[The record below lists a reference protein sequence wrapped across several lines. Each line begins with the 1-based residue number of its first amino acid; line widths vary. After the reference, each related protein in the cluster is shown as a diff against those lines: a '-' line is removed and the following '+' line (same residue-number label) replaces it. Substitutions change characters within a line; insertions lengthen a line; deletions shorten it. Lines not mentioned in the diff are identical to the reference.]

1 MVREEEAMDTSE
13 LADAETTNITEN
25 GDKPK
30 PRPKSTTPLVDPFE
44 NRAHQTFA
52 DTPQHYV
59 RRPESLM
66 EVYLNAFYITN
77 QFEYDD
83 ISQLQ
88 EVAKVEFQEMGG
100 DEAFYDQDFH
110 EFLQKARIS
119 PIINPWVKHLDKT
132 SGNYPFLSY
141 NYVNQIKNDYEVIC
155 RWMMRNQ
162 KKHIDADT
170 MKSLS
175 GSYLADL
182 ALDLLAYQE
191 KNYNQN
197 TRSASM
203 TRIPSKLFCDTRQSG
218 ALGYILLATLR
229 FKRDR
234 NIKNFKFL
242 NPAHHDLH
250 TELFIAIEKQ
260 LVGSEFMRRPVI
272 YLSHDISEEKR
283 TYLTDVIRRSQAQT
297 TNDKKAATHIICNS
311 ESNRKFTDEARKLY
325 VEPVWRLEDNTGQKW
340 VLLHS
345 LGYPDSF
352 DKWHRATG
360 PTWNQA
366 PDVFNWTVFQV
377 AGGQKFQSKKNRID
391 ELVATPWRVTVD
403 WILDLKEF
411 NEWPNEKD
419 YEVDEKRSPMSVE
432 TMKSQEIPR
441 KMISLMTVR
450 KMKRANQNLEE
461 TSEII
466 KKAKTDMDDG
476 EDLTEGMKDP
486 DAPGAVKVSPKSNG
500 PNQPLRGGTLSEL
513 TGVDSLYDETLKND
527 EQFEEN
533 SKFQVME
540 QSHHIIVPSY
550 AAWFDYNAI
559 HSIEKRAMPEFFNG
573 GNDSKSP
580 EVFISYRN
588 FMIDTYRLNPI
599 EYLSATACR
608 RNLAGDVCSILRC
621 HAFLEQWG
629 LINYQVDNDARPTPI
644 GPPPTSHFHILA
656 DAPGGI
662 QPVAMRKEG
671 DDETD
676 ETGKSGKKRGKKG
689 DKEKK
694 LEKTDDE
701 KRNLSLASKNS
712 EDFREKDVRE
722 IYRKASDEVS
732 GSGDQVM
739 PDIDNFGL
747 TVDQYERA
755 SHSLPHSN
763 IPKSKAMTS
772 TCNKPWSEQETLLL
786 LEGMELFRDDWNRV
800 SEHVGSRDQNEC
812 ILHFMRL
819 PIEDPYYEGKNIDL
833 KKSGP
838 KYLQQHQPVPFS
850 SSGNPVMSTVAFLAS
865 MVDPKVAAAA
875 SKAAIKEFG
884 KMKNELPKE
893 VVDAHVKVVKQEFE
907 RSGKLL
913 PETGLEEADLLSS
926 KVKSETNNDQ
936 DLGED
941 DMDTEDINKKNK
953 VSEKKLGEKSRE
965 NSGEKINDKSSE
977 KSVGKHNESKNS
989 PLSEKPTDQEVESA
1003 AAAALSAAAVKSKY
1017 LAQMEERKIQGLVA
1031 LLVETQLKKVEL
1043 KLKAFEDLEK
1053 TIEAEREH
1061 LEIQREQLV
1070 MEKQNFH
1077 MEQIK
1082 AHEARNKA
1090 LHAEQQRI
1098 AQQRNQLNMQQ
1109 QQFAM
1114 QRQEQARREQAHS
1127 APSGPGG
1134 SSGPSSQVSAG
1145 QSGAQVGIPPV
1156 QPGVSSQNGV
1166 VHIQPSGPV
1175 QPQIPPMNVPNV
1187 PISSAKLGL
1196 SGQGPMHPNQIPVS
1210 GVNTPRHGSSEPA
1223 SPGMN
1228 QPMAANAMEVDE
1240 DTNQSAQSVQSG
1252 SSTFKQ
1258 MADMTVKS
1266 EIRTSS
1272 NEKMMDPMQI
1282 STASI
1287 PISQSSSIPT
1297 QNAVPNSN
1305 PVASNTPAAI
1315 TSQNPPITSASSQ
1328 NPVVPPT
1335 TQQQPPSQPPQS

>member
-1 MVREEEAMDTSE
+1 MFYKEWLFSNNSYSREW
-13 LADAETTNITEN
+13 
-25 GDKPK
+25 
-30 PRPKSTTPLVDPFE
+30 FF
-44 NRAHQTFA
+44 Q
-52 DTPQHYV
+52 
-59 RRPESLM
+59 
-66 EVYLNAFYITN
+66 NA
-77 QFEYDD
+77 
-83 ISQLQ
+83 L
-88 EVAKVEFQEMGG
+88 
-100 DEAFYDQDFH
+100 
-110 EFLQKARIS
+110 
-119 PIINPWVKHLDKT
+119 
-132 SGNYPFLSY
+132 
-141 NYVNQIKNDYEVIC
+141 
-155 RWMMRNQ
+155 
-162 KKHIDADT
+162 
-170 MKSLS
+170 
-175 GSYLADL
+175 YLADL

-203 TRIPSKLFCDTRQSG
+203 TRIPSKLFFDTRQSG

-260 LVGSEFMRRPVI
+260 LVSSEFMRRPVI
-272 YLSHDISEEKR
+272 YLSHEISEEKR

-311 ESNRKFTDEARKLY
+311 ESNRKFTEEARKLN

-352 DKWHRATG
+352 DTWHRATG

-419 YEVDEKRSPMSVE
+419 YEVNEKRLPMSVE
-432 TMKSQEIPR
+432 TMKTQAIPR

-461 TSEII
+461 TSDII
-466 KKAKTDMDDG
+466 KKARTDMDDG
-476 EDLTEGMKDP
+476 DDLTEGMKDP

-500 PNQPLRGGTLSEL
+500 PSQPLRGGTLSEL
-513 TGVDSLYDETLKND
+513 TGVDSLYDENLKND
-527 EQFEEN
+527 EQFQEN

-573 GNDSKSP
+573 GNESKSP

-671 DDETD
+671 DDEVD
-676 ETGKSGKKRGKKG
+676 ETPSKSGKKRGKKVEK
-689 DKEKK
+689 DKKFEKND
-694 LEKTDDE
+694 EE

-722 IYRKASDEVS
+722 VYRKASDEVS
-732 GSGDQVM
+732 GSGDQVT

-755 SHSLPHSN
+755 SHTLPTSN
-763 IPKSKAMTS
+763 IPKSRAMTGS
-772 TCNKPWSEQETLLL
+772 CNKPWSEQETLLL

-812 ILHFMRL
+812 ILHFLRL

-838 KYLQQHQPVPFS
+838 KYLQKHQPVPFS

-893 VVDAHVKVVKQEFE
+893 VVDAHVKVVKQEFD

-913 PETGLEEADLLSS
+913 PETGLEQADLPTS

-941 DMDTEDINKKNK
+941 DMDTEDINKKNQNL
-953 VSEKKLGEKSRE
+953 EDKSSGK
-965 NSGEKINDKSSE
+965 SGEELDKTNDKSPE
-977 KSVGKHNESKNS
+977 KSAESIS
-989 PLSEKPTDQEVESA
+989 PFSKKPTDQEVESA

-1098 AQQRNQLNMQQ
+1098 SQQRNQLQIQQ

-1114 QRQEQARREQAHS
+1114 QREQARREQANGGQTG
-1127 APSGPGG
+1127 APGAASGPGG
-1134 SSGPSSQVSAG
+1134 AALPGGPSGPSSQAPAS
-1145 QSGAQVGIPPV
+1145 QSGMQVGAQPPGAPGQQGHT
-1156 QPGVSSQNGV
+1156 QPA
-1166 VHIQPSGPV
+1166 GPI
-1175 QPQIPPMNVPNV
+1175 QPQIPPMNIPNV
-1187 PISSAKLGL
+1187 PISSAKLGF

-1210 GVNTPRHGSSEPA
+1210 GVNTERFFRRIEFFSLHFYIFTCSCT
-1223 SPGMN
+1223 
-1228 QPMAANAMEVDE
+1228 VLCFF
-1240 DTNQSAQSVQSG
+1240 TILKTICQSAPRLFRTRFSG
-1252 SSTFKQ
+1252 H
-1258 MADMTVKS
+1258 
-1266 EIRTSS
+1266 E
-1272 NEKMMDPMQI
+1272 
-1282 STASI
+1282 
-1287 PISQSSSIPT
+1287 PT
-1297 QNAVPNSN
+1297 DGSKRYGGR
-1305 PVASNTPAAI
+1305 
-1315 TSQNPPITSASSQ
+1315 
-1328 NPVVPPT
+1328 
-1335 TQQQPPSQPPQS
+1335 

>member
-1 MVREEEAMDTSE
+1 MVREEDAMDTSE

-30 PRPKSTTPLVDPFE
+30 PRPKSTTPLVNPFE

-141 NYVNQIKNDYEVIC
+141 TYVNQIKNDYEVIC
-155 RWMMRNQ
+155 RWMVRNQ
-162 KKHIDADT
+162 KKHIDPDS

-203 TRIPSKLFCDTRQSG
+203 TRIPSKLFFDTRQSG

-260 LVGSEFMRRPVI
+260 LVSSEFMRRPVI
-272 YLSHDISEEKR
+272 YLSHEISEEKR

-311 ESNRKFTDEARKLY
+311 ESNRKFTEEARKLN

-352 DKWHRATG
+352 DTWHRATG

-419 YEVDEKRSPMSVE
+419 YEVNEKRLPMSVE
-432 TMKSQEIPR
+432 TMKTQAIPR

-461 TSEII
+461 TSDII
-466 KKAKTDMDDG
+466 KKARTDMDDG
-476 EDLTEGMKDP
+476 DDLTEGMKDP

-500 PNQPLRGGTLSEL
+500 PSQPLRGGTLSEL
-513 TGVDSLYDETLKND
+513 TGVDSLYDENLKND
-527 EQFEEN
+527 EQFQEN

-573 GNDSKSP
+573 GNESKSP

-671 DDETD
+671 DDEVD
-676 ETGKSGKKRGKKG
+676 ETPSKSGKKRGKKVEK
-689 DKEKK
+689 DKKFEKND
-694 LEKTDDE
+694 EE

-722 IYRKASDEVS
+722 VYRKASDEVS
-732 GSGDQVM
+732 GSGDQVT

-755 SHSLPHSN
+755 SHTLPTSN
-763 IPKSKAMTS
+763 IPKSRAMTGS
-772 TCNKPWSEQETLLL
+772 CNKPWSEQETLLL

-812 ILHFMRL
+812 ILHFLRL

-838 KYLQQHQPVPFS
+838 KYLQKHQPVPFS

-893 VVDAHVKVVKQEFE
+893 VVDAHVKVVKQEFD

-913 PETGLEEADLLSS
+913 PETGLEQADLPTS

-941 DMDTEDINKKNK
+941 DMDTEDINKKNQNL
-953 VSEKKLGEKSRE
+953 E
-965 NSGEKINDKSSE
+965 DKSSGKSGEELDKTNGKSPE
-977 KSVGKHNESKNS
+977 KSAESIS
-989 PLSEKPTDQEVESA
+989 PFSQKPTDQEVESA

-1098 AQQRNQLNMQQ
+1098 SQQRNQLQIQQ

-1114 QRQEQARREQAHS
+1114 QREQARREQTNGGQTG
-1127 APSGPGG
+1127 APGAASGPGG
-1134 SSGPSSQVSAG
+1134 ATLPGGPSGPSSQVPAS
-1145 QSGAQVGIPPV
+1145 QSGMQVGAQPPGAPGQQGHT
-1156 QPGVSSQNGV
+1156 QPA
-1166 VHIQPSGPV
+1166 GPI
-1175 QPQIPPMNVPNV
+1175 QPQIPPMNIPNV
-1187 PISSAKLGL
+1187 PISSAKLGF

-1252 SSTFKQ
+1252 SSSMKQ

-1272 NEKMMDPMQI
+1272 NEKMME
-1282 STASI
+1282 
-1287 PISQSSSIPT
+1287 PIQQEVSQSSSAPT
-1297 QNAVPNSN
+1297 QNATSVQN
-1305 PVASNTPAAI
+1305 PPSSQTTNVAAGA
-1315 TSQNPPITSASSQ
+1315 SQNPPVSSASSQ
-1328 NPVVPPT
+1328 NPVPPT
-1335 TQQQPPSQPPQS
+1335 QPPRS